1 MANFCY
7 EMGQEGYFIKTE
19 KAGMSRSGTGDI
31 FSAIIA
37 ADAVNGTGLTES
49 VRKASGFIGKCIQ
62 RSVEL
67 EIPLADGICFEELL
81 YLLK

>member
-31 FSAIIA
+31 FSQEQNIS
-37 ADAVNGTGLTES
+37 S
-49 VRKASGFIGKCIQ
+49 VTK
-62 RSVEL
+62 RSTDL
-67 EIPLADGICFEELL
+67 IRSFAR
-81 YLLK
+81 LLKVFLPQRY

>member
-37 ADAVNGTGLTES
+37 ADAVNGVDFHDS
-49 VRKASGFIGKCIQ
+49 VKKH
-62 RSVEL
+62 
-67 EIPLADGICFEELL
+67 PH
-81 YLLK
+81 LLKMYFEIYGNGHSADRRCLL